1 MPSAAVL
8 QMEIERSLAAR
19 FPAALSPAPQAL
31 RETASTGVA
40 AVDTLLHGGL
50 PAGAVSELIGAES
63 SGRTSLAL
71 AFVASR
77 TAEGRVCAW
86 VDAGDAFDPESAAG
100 NGVNLSQLLWVRCQG
115 TPSSPGSRDVPQ
127 AERRRVQGLPLARLD
142 QALRAT
148 DLLLH
153 AGGFAAIVLD
163 LANTAQEHGNRIPA
177 ATWWRFRQ
185 AAGSTHCSLVVLGR
199 AAYAP
204 SSAAIVLECAARQA
218 RTSGGTILSSLEYSV
233 TLKRDRSAC
242 ISPRPF
248 PARRP
253 TASTWTAQPG
263 WTQQTRRA

>member
-19 FPAALSPAPQAL
+19 FPAALSPAPQTLGEA
-31 RETASTGVA
+31 AATGVT
-40 AVDTLLHGGL
+40 AVDTLLQGGL
-50 PAGAVSELIGAES
+50 PVGAVSELIGAES

-86 VDAGDAFDPESAAG
+86 VDTNDAFDPESAAG
-100 NGVNLSQLLWVRCQG
+100 SGVDLNQLLWVRCRS
-115 TPSSPGSRDVPQ
+115 TPCSQSSRDVPQ
-127 AERRRVQGLPLARLD
+127 AERRRSQSLPWTLLD

-153 AGGFAAIVLD
+153 AGGFAAVVLD
-163 LANTAQEHGNRIPA
+163 LATTAQEHGNRIPA

-199 AAYAP
+199 SAYAQ
-204 SSAAIVLECAARQA
+204 SSAAIVLECVARQA
-218 RTSGGTILSSLEYSV
+218 RASGGTILSSLQYDV

-242 ISPRPF
+242 ISPRPI

-253 TASTWTAQPG
+253 AASTWTTQPV
-263 WTQQTRRA
+263 WTQRTRRA

>member
-1 MPSAAVL
+1 MPSSAAL

-19 FPAALSPAPQAL
+19 FPAALSPAPQTP
-31 RETASTGVA
+31 REAAATGVA
-40 AVDTLLHGGL
+40 AVDALLQGGL
-50 PAGAVSELIGAES
+50 PVGAVSELIGAES

-77 TAEGRVCAW
+77 TAEGRACAW

-100 NGVNLSQLLWVRCQG
+100 SGVNLSQLLWVRCQG
-115 TPSSPGSRDVPQ
+115 MQSSPCHTDLPPAG
-127 AERRRVQGLPLARLD
+127 RRRVQRQPWARLD
-142 QALRAT
+142 QALRAV

-163 LANTAQEHGNRIPA
+163 LGDTAWEQGSRIPA

-185 AAGSTHCSLVVLGR
+185 AAGSTHCSLVVLAR
-199 AAYAP
+199 AAYAA

-218 RTSGGTILSSLEYSV
+218 RTSGGTILSSLEYNV
-233 TLKRDRSAC
+233 TLKRDRSARIAPC
-242 ISPRPF
+242 PF